1 MEVGQTMKI
10 LQNLKLNKKLLREL
24 DYSSIILAICIV
36 IFGCINIYSATGKDY
51 GNYYPKLQIAWMI
64 LGLITVYLILVFD
77 YILIKNYAV
86 LIYWAGVIFLMLND
100 FVLGST
106 TKGATSW
113 IKIGSL
119 GIQPSEFAKIGMI
132 IMIAKKLDDMEG
144 KINDPKNLVTLIFY
158 AAVPMLL
165 IVIQPDMG
173 MTMVSFFIVLGI
185 FYCIGLDQKV
195 IIGGITSIALLIVG
209 VWNSPIMKSYWKGRL
224 TSFLH
229 PEQYEL
235 GYGLQ
240 LIQSKLA
247 LGSGG
252 ILGRGFG
259 KGVQFNS
266 VPENHTDFIFS
277 VLGEEWGLIGALV
290 LILLYGL
297 LIYQLIK
304 IAKNSKD
311 VFGTVICVGFI
322 SNLLFSIMQ
331 NIGMTMGLMPITGI
345 TLPFMSYGGSSLL
358 TGFMALGLVLN
369 VGMRKKKINFSI

>member
-1 MEVGQTMKI
+1 MKI

-24 DYSSIILAICIV
+24 DYSVIIYAICIV
-36 IFGCINIYSATGKDY
+36 IFGCLNIYSATRGS
-51 GNYYPKLQIAWMI
+51 YYPKLQIAWLI
-64 LGLITVYLILVFD
+64 LGLITVYLILIFD
-77 YILIKNYAV
+77 YILIKNYAII
-86 LIYWAGVIFLMLND
+86 IYWAGILLLIIGD
-100 FVLGST
+100 FVFKT
-106 TKGATSW
+106 ITNGANSW
-113 IKIGSL
+113 IKIGSIA
-119 GIQPSEFAKIGMI
+119 IQPSEFAKIGMI
-132 IMIAKKLDDMEG
+132 IILAKKLDDMEG
-144 KINDPKNLVTLIFY
+144 KINDPKNLFILIFY

-165 IVIQPDMG
+165 IIIQPDMG

-185 FYCIGLDQKV
+185 FYCIGLDQKI
-195 IIGGITSIALLIVG
+195 IIGGITSIILIIVG
-209 VWNSPIMKSYWKGRL
+209 VWNSPIMKTYWKGRL
-224 TSFLH
+224 TSFLN
-229 PEQYEL
+229 PEQSEL
-235 GYGLQ
+235 TYGLQ

-252 ILGRGFG
+252 VLGRGFG
-259 KGVQFNS
+259 KGIQFNS
-266 VPENHTDFIFS
+266 VPENHTDFIFA

-297 LIYQLIK
+297 LIYKLIK

-358 TGFMALGLVLN
+358 TAFMSLGLVLN
-369 VGMRKKKINFSI
+369 VGMRKKKINF

>member
-1 MEVGQTMKI
+1 MEVGQSMKI

-24 DYSSIILAICIV
+24 DYSVIIYAICIV
-36 IFGCINIYSATGKDY
+36 IFGCLNIYSATRGS
-51 GNYYPKLQIAWMI
+51 YYPKLQIAWLI
-64 LGLITVYLILVFD
+64 LGLITVYLILIFD
-77 YILIKNYAV
+77 YILIKNYAII
-86 LIYWAGVIFLMLND
+86 IYWAGILLLIIGD
-100 FVLGST
+100 FVFKT
-106 TKGATSW
+106 ITNGANSW
-113 IKIGSL
+113 IKIGSIA
-119 GIQPSEFAKIGMI
+119 IQPSEFAKIGMI
-132 IMIAKKLDDMEG
+132 IILAKKLDDMEG
-144 KINDPKNLVTLIFY
+144 KINDPKNLFILIFY

-165 IVIQPDMG
+165 IIIQPDMG

-185 FYCIGLDQKV
+185 FYCIGLDQKI
-195 IIGGITSIALLIVG
+195 IIGGITSIILIIVG
-209 VWNSPIMKSYWKGRL
+209 VWNSPIMKTYWKGRL
-224 TSFLH
+224 TSFLN
-229 PEQYEL
+229 PEQSEL
-235 GYGLQ
+235 TYGLQ

-252 ILGRGFG
+252 VLGRGFG
-259 KGVQFNS
+259 KGIQFNS
-266 VPENHTDFIFS
+266 VPENHTDFIFA

-297 LIYQLIK
+297 LIYKLIK

-358 TGFMALGLVLN
+358 TAFMSLGLVLN
-369 VGMRKKKINFSI
+369 VGMRKKKINF

>member
-1 MEVGQTMKI
+1 MKI

-24 DYSSIILAICIV
+24 DYGSIIIAICIV
-36 IFGCINIYSATGKDY
+36 IFGCISIYSATNKDFGVY
-51 GNYYPKLQIAWMI
+51 FPKKQIMFMI
-64 LGLITVYLILVFD
+64 LGLITVYLILIFD

-86 LIYWAGVIFLMLND
+86 IIYWAGVFLLIIGD
-100 FVLGST
+100 FVFKTLT
-106 TKGATSW
+106 NGANSW
-113 IKIGSL
+113 IKFGSL
-119 GIQPSEFAKIGMI
+119 SIQPSEFAKIGMI
-132 IMIAKKLDDMEG
+132 IMLAKKLDDMEG
-144 KINDPKNLVTLIFY
+144 KINNPKNLFTLIFY

-165 IVIQPDMG
+165 IIIQPDMG

-185 FYCIGLDQKV
+185 FYCIGLDPKV
-195 IIGGITSIALLIVG
+195 IIGGITTILLLIVG
-209 VWNSPIMKSYWKGRL
+209 VWNSPIMKTYWKGRL

-229 PEQYEL
+229 PEQSEL

-240 LIQSKLA
+240 LIQSRLA

-277 VLGEEWGLIGALV
+277 VLGEEWGLIGAL
-290 LILLYGL
+290 LLLLLYGI
-297 LIYQLIK
+297 LIYKLIK

-331 NIGMTMGLMPITGI
+331 NMGMTMGLMPITGI

-358 TGFMALGLVLN
+358 TSFMALGLVLN
-369 VGMRKKKINFSI
+369 VGMRKKKINF

>member
-1 MEVGQTMKI
+1 MEI

-24 DYSSIILAICIV
+24 DYSAIIFAICIV
-36 IFGCINIYSATGKDY
+36 IFGCINIYSAKGKDY
-51 GNYYPKLQIAWMI
+51 GLYYLEKQIGAMI
-64 LGLITVYLILVFD
+64 LGLIAVYVILAFD

-86 LIYWAGVIFLMLND
+86 IIYWAGVLLLIIGD
-100 FVLGST
+100 FVFKTLT
-106 TKGATSW
+106 NGANSW
-113 IKIGSL
+113 IKFGSIS
-119 GIQPSEFAKIGMI
+119 IQPSEFAKIGMI
-132 IMIAKKLDDMEG
+132 IMLAKKLDDMEG
-144 KINDPKNLVTLIFY
+144 KINTPKNLFTLIFY

-165 IVIQPDMG
+165 IIIQPDMG

-185 FYCIGLDQKV
+185 FYCIGLDSKV
-195 IIGGITSIALLIVG
+195 IIGGITTVALLIVG
-209 VWNSPIMKSYWKGRL
+209 VWNSPIMKPYWKGRL

-229 PEQYEL
+229 PEQSEL
-235 GYGLQ
+235 TYGLQ

-266 VPENHTDFIFS
+266 VPENHTDFIFA
-277 VLGEEWGLIGALV
+277 VLGEEWGLIGAIV

-331 NIGMTMGLMPITGI
+331 NMGMTMGLMPITGI

-358 TGFMALGLVLN
+358 TSFMALGLVLN
-369 VGMRKKKINFSI
+369 VGMRRKKINF

>member
-1 MEVGQTMKI
+1 MKI
-10 LQNLKLNKKLLREL
+10 LENLKLNRKLLREL
-24 DYSSIILAICIV
+24 DYISVIFAICIV
-36 IFGCINIYSATGKDY
+36 IFGCLNISSATGKDY
-51 GNYYPKLQIAWMI
+51 GIYYPKLQIMWMI
-64 LGLITVYLILVFD
+64 LGLITMYLILIFD
-77 YILIKNYAV
+77 YTLIKNYAT
-86 LIYWAGVIFLMLND
+86 LIYWAGVIFLFLSD
-100 FVLGST
+100 FILGST

-132 IMIAKKLDDMEG
+132 IMLAKKLDDMDG
-144 KINDPKNLVTLIFY
+144 RINDPKNLFELIFY
-158 AAVPMLL
+158 AAVPMIL

-185 FYCIGLDQKV
+185 FYCIGLDHK
-195 IIGGITSIALLIVG
+195 IIVGGITSIALLIVG
-209 VWNSPIMKSYWKGRL
+209 VWNSPIMKPYWKGRL

-259 KGVQFNS
+259 KGIQYNS
-266 VPENHTDFIFS
+266 VPENHTDFIFA
-277 VLGEEWGLIGALV
+277 VLGEEWGLVGALV
-290 LILLYGL
+290 LILLFGI
-297 LIYQLIK
+297 LIYRLIK
-304 IAKNSKD
+304 IAKSSKD
-311 VFGTVICVGFI
+311 VLGTVICVGFI

-358 TGFMALGLVLN
+358 TSFMALGLVLN
-369 VGMRKKKINFSI
+369 VGMRKKKINF

>member
-1 MEVGQTMKI
+1 MEVGQSMKI

-24 DYSSIILAICIV
+24 DYISIIFAICIV
-36 IFGCINIYSATGKDY
+36 IFGCLNIYSATYKDY
-51 GNYYPKLQIAWMI
+51 GIYYPKLQIAWLI
-64 LGLITVYLILVFD
+64 LGLITVYFILIFD

-86 LIYWAGVIFLMLND
+86 LIYWAGVVFLFLND

-132 IMIAKKLDDMEG
+132 IMLAKKLDDMEG
-144 KINDPKNLVTLIFY
+144 KINNPKNLATLIFY

-185 FYCIGLDQKV
+185 FYCIGLDQKI
-195 IIGGITSIALLIVG
+195 IIGGLTSVILLIVG
-209 VWNSPIMKSYWKGRL
+209 VWNSPIMKTYWKGRL

-259 KGVQFNS
+259 KGIQFNS
-266 VPENHTDFIFS
+266 VPENHTDFIFA
-277 VLGEEWGLIGALV
+277 VLGEEWGLIGGLV
-290 LILLYGL
+290 LILLYGV
-297 LIYQLIK
+297 LIYRLIV

-311 VFGTVICVGFI
+311 LFGTVICVGFI

-358 TGFMALGLVLN
+358 TAFMALGLVLN
-369 VGMRKKKINFSI
+369 VGMRKKKINF